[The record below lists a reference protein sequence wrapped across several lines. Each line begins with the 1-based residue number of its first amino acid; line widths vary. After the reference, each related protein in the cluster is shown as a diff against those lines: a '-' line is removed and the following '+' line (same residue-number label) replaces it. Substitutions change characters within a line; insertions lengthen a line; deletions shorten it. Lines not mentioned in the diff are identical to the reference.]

1 MGILVCKF
9 VFSFYFV
16 FLVQL
21 CLLFPEICMM
31 SVAVISSQ
39 VVEPRTNFTLICNVT
54 CASNTTQVVW
64 CGPAGPLSETGSTFD
79 QDTITQTSLLTL
91 ANISY
96 NDGGRYFCNVSSS
109 GVNISTVVV
118 IAPTIS
124 PTEISSTVGD
134 NGPSFTCNVQSS
146 LSSTINW
153 YKYDLEGEVQDIIFT
168 TDYGSGSASAMPF
181 NNNLDFENVTF
192 EDAGV
197 YQCSV
202 VTDYEVGEVR
212 SANATFTGSFQSNVD
227 C

>member
-1 MGILVCKF
+1 
-9 VFSFYFV
+9 
-16 FLVQL
+16 
-21 CLLFPEICMM
+21 M
-31 SVAVISSQ
+31 SVISSQ

-54 CASNTTQVVW
+54 CAGGFFHVMW
-64 CGPAGPLSETGSTFD
+64 YGPTGPLSEYGSTCD
-79 QDTITQTSLLTL
+79 QGTITQTSLTL

-96 NDGGRYFCNVSSS
+96 DDGGCYFCSVSS
-109 GVNISTVVV
+109 GVNNSTVVV

-146 LSSTINW
+146 LSSTITW
-153 YKYDLEGEVQDIIFT
+153 YKYDLEGEVQEIVFT
-168 TDYGSGSASAMPF
+168 SDYGSGSASAMPF

-212 SANATFTGSFQSNVD
+212 SANATFTGSFH
-227 C
+227 